1 MGVIIGLFLF
11 ISGHF
16 VLSFIASIVFPVAAD
31 LIARAGKYKSKA
43 LLLVSYVVFSYGLT
57 GPILPLWF
65 MKDAYVASLQA
76 RGKDAAYIDGVF
88 VNINVLHLDDR
99 DSGVRGSR
107 RLVRPAHDEEA
118 LHQGRYRLMN
128 PARRTLDPRAKLYLL
143 LVANLML
150 FFHVGLA
157 TQIVMV
163 VLFLLPLLAAAR
175 WRTALNFGV
184 TYAVLTAL
192 GMLDPDALGLP
203 WLHVVSALAV
213 GVTMMLPCFIT
224 GAYTFTTTSASA
236 FICAMRRM
244 RVPEAVVIPCVV
256 VIRFFPTIAEDYRQI
271 RNAMAL
277 RGIASG
283 GWGLVRH
290 PAQSLEYILIP
301 LLMNATNVAQD
312 LSVAALTK
320 GLGREGEHTSRT
332 LIRMTVVDWLVMIV
346 VTLPLALDIAGVI

>member
-1 MGVIIGLFLF
+1 
-11 ISGHF
+11 
-16 VLSFIASIVFPVAAD
+16 
-31 LIARAGKYKSKA
+31 
-43 LLLVSYVVFSYGLT
+43 
-57 GPILPLWF
+57 
-65 MKDAYVASLQA
+65 
-76 RGKDAAYIDGVF
+76 
-88 VNINVLHLDDR
+88 
-99 DSGVRGSR
+99 
-107 RLVRPAHDEEA
+107 
-118 LHQGRYRLMN
+118 
-128 PARRTLDPRAKLYLL
+128 
-143 LVANLML
+143 
-150 FFHVGLA
+150 
-157 TQIVMV
+157 MV

-192 GMLDPDALGLP
+192 GMLDPDAWDCRGAC
-203 WLHVVSALAV
+203 VSALAV

-346 VTLPLALDIAGVI
+346 VTLPLALDIAGVDLMGGNQSQPNATAIIGTGKGGPLDTSAGTIASRGISFTYDHAAEPALRDITLTVPAGECIVLCGASGCGKTSYTRVANGLIPHSSMVRSPATRPRAGWMWRPCRSTGSPRWSAACSKTRNPVFQRERHRRARLPGRKHRAAGRGHQSSYHGRG